1 MWVGRSWPI
10 GGVVSV
16 DSYLLPDVMGAL
28 AGYVGD
34 WVAFGIGFGA
44 VLWLMGWGVYW
55 VYLFIRY

>member
-1 MWVGRSWPI
+1 M
-10 GGVVSV
+10 VSV

-34 WVAFGIGFGA
+34 WVAYGIGFGA